1 MSNQKKEK
9 YEGMF
14 ASKPNETWT
23 DIFGR
28 PHEIHRN
35 PLGPDVKITRN
46 WLGEVV
52 DIKEEGVF

>member
-1 MSNQKKEK
+1 MSNQRKDT

-14 ASKPNETWT
+14 TPNPDEAWT

-35 PLGPDVKITRN
+35 PLGPDVKITRD
-46 WLGEVV
+46 WFGKVV
-52 DIKEEGVF
+52 EIKEDGWF